1 MGKLIELIKT
11 LQSVVKELDLSVN
24 ETVIFEQAC
33 SYHRGMLAN
42 KNFKENRDILNPVK
56 QTKSNEP
63 EPQNKGIDGLPTD
76 KQLNFM
82 KKNKLRIIDGL
93 TKEEAKFII
102 KTFIDNQNKF
112 FKEGGNQNFTPK
124 GK

>member
-1 MGKLIELIKT
+1 MNLKEIIIKLQET
-11 LQSVVKELDLSVN
+11 VKELDLSVN

-63 EPQNKGIDGLPTD
+63 EPQNKIVLATAPQLTSLIRLGFKGDLD
-76 KQLNFM
+76 KVTKQEAW
-82 KKNKLRIIDGL
+82 KIINER
-93 TKEEAKFII
+93 K
-102 KTFIDNQNKF
+102 
-112 FKEGGNQNFTPK
+112 GGKP
-124 GK
+124 